1 MSPKRM
7 DVSQLLFKL
16 LCRLSR
22 ELCVFLS
29 AALNPMGGNVSPS
42 ASPASWILT
51 QKSPQLFH
59 GLPRTVVNCEIFQ
72 LTIPRGL
79 TYCGWHLH
87 WCAFYF
93 VFCMSRQHLSDQKNT
108 FCFWWGAASRNIQIS
123 RLNRQLLYL
132 LNGNIT
138 VWACVCLSQVSI
150 SKNTVK
156 HVGMRCLCCLDGGCF
171 Y

>member
-1 MSPKRM
+1 M

-29 AALNPMGGNVSPS
+29 AALNPMGGNVSP
-42 ASPASWILT
+42 ILT

-79 TYCGWHLH
+79 TYSG
-87 WCAFYF
+87 
-93 VFCMSRQHLSDQKNT
+93 
-108 FCFWWGAASRNIQIS
+108 
-123 RLNRQLLYL
+123 
-132 LNGNIT
+132 
-138 VWACVCLSQVSI
+138 
-150 SKNTVK
+150 
-156 HVGMRCLCCLDGGCF
+156 
-171 Y
+171 